1 MKRIYLDHAATSP
14 MIPEV
19 TRVIAEAMELYIG
32 NPSSIH
38 SEGRTARAKIEESR
52 KKIARLLNASIGEI
66 FFTSGGTEANNT
78 AIKCAVRDLNV
89 QRIIS
94 TSIEHHAV
102 LHSIEAMRRDFGVE
116 VCFLPLDAQ
125 GRINLNDLQRL
136 LQDTTRPTLVS
147 IMHGN
152 NEIGNLSPISEIGKL
167 CEAYGAFFHTDAVQT
182 IGHFAVDLQTTKAH
196 FLAASAHKFN
206 GPKGTGILFVR
217 HGLRINPLIDGGG
230 QERNIRAGTESTH
243 QIMGM
248 ATALEI
254 AYANLDQRQAHH
266 LELKEYFK
274 SRVLA
279 IHDQI
284 YINGDQENTL
294 NHLLS
299 VSFPAGPKS
308 DMLLLQLD
316 MAGVSAS
323 GGSAC
328 TSGAEQESH
337 VLEAIGHPSDR
348 KTIRFSFSHFNTR
361 EELDYVL
368 TLLAGWFAPEV

>member
-19 TRVIAEAMELYIG
+19 TRVITEAMELYIG

-78 AIKCAVRDLNV
+78 AIKCAVRDLQI

-94 TSIEHHAV
+94 TAIEHHAV
-102 LHSIEAMRRDFGVE
+102 LHSIEAMRRDFKVDI
-116 VCFLPLDAQ
+116 VYLPLDNQ
-125 GRINLNDLQRL
+125 GRISLNDLKDCLTSSAQR
-136 LQDTTRPTLVS
+136 TLVT

-152 NEIGNLSPISEIGKL
+152 NEIGNLFPIAEIAGI
-167 CEAYGAFFHTDAVQT
+167 CEQFGAWMHTDAVQT
-182 IGHFAVDLQTTKAH
+182 IGHFPVNLQTTKVH
-196 FLAASAHKFN
+196 FLSASAHKFN

-217 HGLRINPLIDGGG
+217 QGMRINPWIDGGG
-230 QERNIRAGTESTH
+230 QERNFRAGTESTH
-243 QIMGM
+243 QILGM
-248 ATALEI
+248 ATALEV
-254 AYANLDQRQAHH
+254 AYAHLEQRQAHQKD
-266 LELKEYFK
+266 LKQYFK
-274 SRVLA
+274 TRILS
-279 IHDQI
+279 INNQI
-284 YINGDQENTL
+284 YINGDQEQSL
-294 NHLLS
+294 HHVLS
-299 VSFPAGPKS
+299 VSFPPSPKS
-308 DMLLLQLD
+308 DLLLLQLD

-337 VLEAIGHPSDR
+337 VLQAIGHPAER
-348 KTIRFSFSHFNTR
+348 KTIRFSFSHLNTR
-361 EELDYVL
+361 EEIDYVL
-368 TLLAGWFAPEV
+368 DLLAGWYTP

>member
-136 LQDTTRPTLVS
+136 LQDTTRPTTPTS
-147 IMHGN
+147 SGRR
-152 NEIGNLSPISEIGKL
+152 SRPWCRRRSSRPA
-167 CEAYGAFFHTDAVQT
+167 C
-182 IGHFAVDLQTTKAH
+182 
-196 FLAASAHKFN
+196 
-206 GPKGTGILFVR
+206 
-217 HGLRINPLIDGGG
+217 
-230 QERNIRAGTESTH
+230 ST
-243 QIMGM
+243 
-248 ATALEI
+248 
-254 AYANLDQRQAHH
+254 R
-266 LELKEYFK
+266 
-274 SRVLA
+274 
-279 IHDQI
+279 
-284 YINGDQENTL
+284 
-294 NHLLS
+294 
-299 VSFPAGPKS
+299 
-308 DMLLLQLD
+308 
-316 MAGVSAS
+316 
-323 GGSAC
+323 
-328 TSGAEQESH
+328 
-337 VLEAIGHPSDR
+337 PS
-348 KTIRFSFSHFNTR
+348 
-361 EELDYVL
+361 
-368 TLLAGWFAPEV
+368 

>member
-14 MIPEV
+14 MIPAV

-38 SEGRTARAKIEESR
+38 AEGRTARAKIEESR
-52 KKIARLLNASIGEI
+52 KKIAKLLNASIGEI

-78 AIKCAVRDLNV
+78 AIKCAVRDLKI

-94 TSIEHHAV
+94 TEIEHHAV
-102 LHSIEAMRRDFGVE
+102 LHSIEAMRRDFQVE
-116 VCFLPLDAQ
+116 VVFLPLDSQ
-125 GRINLNDLQRL
+125 GRINLDDLRQYLASSTQR
-136 LQDTTRPTLVS
+136 TLVT

-152 NEIGNLSPISEIGKL
+152 NEIGNLFPIAEIAEI
-167 CEAYGAFFHTDAVQT
+167 CEQYGAWFHTDAVQT
-182 IGHFAVDLQTTKAH
+182 IGHFTVNLQTTRAH

-217 HGLRINPLIDGGG
+217 QGLRINPWIDGGG
-230 QERNIRAGTESTH
+230 QERNIRSGTESTH

-248 ATALEI
+248 ATALDE
-254 AYANLDQRQAHH
+254 AYAHLEQRQAHH
-266 LELKEYFK
+266 QSLKQYFK
-274 SRVLA
+274 TKLLS
-279 IHDQI
+279 INNQI
-284 YINGDQENTL
+284 YINGDQEHSL
-294 NHLLS
+294 PHILS
-299 VSFPAGPKS
+299 VSFPPGPKS

-316 MAGVSAS
+316 MAGISAS

-337 VLEAIGHPSDR
+337 VLNAIGHPSER

-361 EELDYVL
+361 EEIDHVL
-368 TLLAGWFAPEV
+368 ELLAGWYTT

>member
-19 TRVIAEAMELYIG
+19 TRVITEAMELYIG

-78 AIKCAVRDLNV
+78 AIKCAVRDLQI

-94 TSIEHHAV
+94 TPIEHHAV
-102 LHSIEAMRRDFGVE
+102 LHSIEAMRRDFKVE
-116 VCFLPLDAQ
+116 IVFLPLDAQ
-125 GRINLNDLQRL
+125 GRISMSDLKDYLASSTQR
-136 LQDTTRPTLVS
+136 TLVT

-152 NEIGNLSPISEIGKL
+152 NEIGNLFPISEIAL
-167 CEAYGAFFHTDAVQT
+167 ICEQYRAWVHTDAVQT
-182 IGHFAVDLQTTKAH
+182 IGHFPVNLQTTKVH

-217 HGLRINPLIDGGG
+217 QGMHINPWIDGGG
-230 QERNIRAGTESTH
+230 QERNFRAGTESTH
-243 QIMGM
+243 QILGM
-248 ATALEI
+248 ATAFEEAYSHLE
-254 AYANLDQRQAHH
+254 QRQAHH
-266 LELKEYFK
+266 MALKEHFK
-274 SRVLA
+274 TRILS
-279 IHDQI
+279 INNQI
-284 YINGDQENTL
+284 YINGDQENAL
-294 NHLLS
+294 HHVLS
-299 VSFPAGPKS
+299 VSFPPGPKS
-308 DMLLLQLD
+308 NLLLLQLD
-316 MAGVSAS
+316 MAGISAS

-337 VLEAIGHPSDR
+337 VLQALGHPADR
-348 KTIRFSFSHFNTR
+348 KTIRFSFSHLNTR
-361 EELDYVL
+361 EEIDYVL
-368 TLLAGWFAPEV
+368 DLLAGWFAP